1 MSLDVSPHD
10 LIETAFKEFALI
22 KETIHSEADIW
33 VVDLSAAF
41 GYNMTRIKSVM
52 HHYQNH
58 WFTRCKHRDIE
69 IRWFRKSEKTF
80 KLVKLPDIELRL

>member
-1 MSLDVSPHD
+1 MILDFSPHVV
-10 LIETAFKEFALI
+10 IETAVKEGAII

-41 GYNMTRIKSVM
+41 GYNTTSIMSVV

-58 WFTRCKHRDIE
+58 WFTHYKDRDSG
-69 IRWFRKSEKTF
+69 IRWFKKSEKTF
-80 KLVKLPDIELRL
+80 KLVKLLDIELRL

>member
-1 MSLDVSPHD
+1 MILDVSPHVV
-10 LIETAFKEFALI
+10 IETAVKEGAII

-41 GYNMTRIKSVM
+41 GYSTTSIMSVV
-52 HHYQNH
+52 HHHQNH
-58 WFTRCKHRDIE
+58 WFTHYRDRDGG

-80 KLVKLPDIELRL
+80 KLVKLLDIELRL